1 MPFKFQQ
8 IDKVLE
14 YSPWERI
21 VAERTLR
28 PDEEY
33 LKDHFPQWPVMP
45 GVMMLECMFQ
55 ASRWLVLASSDFEYP
70 VVYLKETRNVKFTD
84 FVVPGHKLVVTCEV
98 TKREDRTTQFKVLA
112 EVDGS
117 TAVSGKLVTQAERV
131 IDVASNR
138 VQADD
143 YMRFELRKYWQ
154 EIAPQRIPVTT
165 KSQ

>member
-14 YSPWERI
+14 FSAWQRI

-28 PDEEY
+28 ADEEY

-45 GVMMLECMFQ
+45 GVLMLECMFQ
-55 ASRWLVLASSDFEYP
+55 AARWLVLASDEFKQP
-70 VVYLKETRNVKFTD
+70 LVYLKETRNVKFTD

-98 TKREDRTTQFKVLA
+98 TKREEQYTHFKVLA

-117 TAVSGKLVTQAERV
+117 TAVSGKLIAESCTV
-131 IDVASNR
+131 LSLAPQR

-143 YMRFELRKYWQ
+143 YMRGELIKYWR
-154 EIAPQRIPVTT
+154 EIAPSTAVA
-165 KSQ
+165 

>member
-14 YSPWERI
+14 FSAWQRI

-28 PDEEY
+28 ADEEY

-45 GVMMLECMFQ
+45 GVLMLECMFQ
-55 ASRWLVLASSDFEYP
+55 ASRWLVLASSQFEYP
-70 VVYLKETRNVKFTD
+70 LVYLKETRNVKFSD

-98 TKREDRTTQFKVLA
+98 IKREDRQTHFKVLA

-117 TAVSGKLVTQAERV
+117 TAVSGKLIAESCSV
-131 IDVASNR
+131 LTYAPNR

-143 YMRFELRKYWQ
+143 YMRGELKRYWR
-154 EIAPQRIPVTT
+154 EIAPATAVA
-165 KSQ
+165 